1 MATISQ
7 TNQGLLSV
15 REELTQEDA
24 NKSFD
29 FSPILAELR
38 YTFESGKTKDLDF
51 RRTQLQAL
59 IDMVAENT
67 DRITEAIRADL
78 GGPKFRGVPEIWMIG
93 QQTRLWHILL
103 KTSLVNQWYEK
114 ILKVLFY

>member
-29 FSPILAELR
+29 FSPILAEL
-38 YTFESGKTKDLDF
+38 
-51 RRTQLQAL
+51 
-59 IDMVAENT
+59 
-67 DRITEAIRADL
+67 
-78 GGPKFRGVPEIWMIG
+78 
-93 QQTRLWHILL
+93 HILL
-103 KTSLVNQWYEK
+103 KVERQR
-114 ILKVLFY
+114 I

>member
-15 REELTQEDA
+15 REDLTQEDA

-51 RRTQLQAL
+51 RRTQLRHAL
-59 IDMVAENT
+59 RE
-67 DRITEAIRADL
+67 RIAL
-78 GGPKFRGVPEIWMIG
+78 QKPFVGFRW
-93 QQTRLWHILL
+93 
-103 KTSLVNQWYEK
+103 SK
-114 ILKVLFY
+114 I